1 MMENSPFLRAK
12 PRVPSM
18 GSAIQ
23 VLGPVWGPSVKASV
37 VSSAHK
43 ASEGKAVCKWFRINS
58 WDKRSASVEMSAGAS
73 AMARKRAYSSMTA
86 RAACSTASRATASSW
101 SYAIRLQKP
110 ARASEL
116 LLVSIFGLSQIA
128 VFKQNQAEK
137 KRDGR
142 VDQRIK
148 SHRSHVNRGIFR
160 IGRGGKH
167 DGVADLQV

>member
-18 GSAIQ
+18 GSTIQ
-23 VLGPVWGPSVKASV
+23 ILEPVCRTSAKASV

-43 ASEGKAVCKWFRINS
+43 ASEGKAVCKCFRIKS

-73 AMARKRAYSSMTA
+73 AMAWKRAYSSMTA

-110 ARASEL
+110 ARGSAL
-116 LLVSIFGLSQIA
+116 LLVFYFRL
-128 VFKQNQAEK
+128 KP
-137 KRDGR
+137 
-142 VDQRIK
+142 
-148 SHRSHVNRGIFR
+148 NRG
-160 IGRGGKH
+160 
-167 DGVADLQV
+167 LQTKSDRKEGQWPCRSAHKKSPKPRKS